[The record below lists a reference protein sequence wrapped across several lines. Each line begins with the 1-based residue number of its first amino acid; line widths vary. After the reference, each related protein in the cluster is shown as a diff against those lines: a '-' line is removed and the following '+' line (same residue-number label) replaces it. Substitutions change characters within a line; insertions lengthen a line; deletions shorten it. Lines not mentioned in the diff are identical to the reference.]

1 MKRALS
7 ILVVV
12 MLLVSLFVGCKG
24 STTEDAKTGEPEKS
38 PSEATSSDPGTSGQ
52 KTADGLDPA
61 TYDFPEFYQRPAG
74 EYFKGILMKEDF
86 FSRAH
91 INKGL
96 PAKGE
101 TKSDLV
107 IGFAAN
113 TMDNAYFVLLADA
126 FKEAAEEYGYKP
138 NVVCYEG
145 NVTRMATVIEDFV
158 TQKVDAIIVDPLDM
172 ASAAVAVEKAAA
184 AGIPTIAIGQ
194 PMPADSAIVTSIHPN
209 FYYNS
214 FQNAYNMVKDC
225 FDADTEMVIGSIMG
239 TATWH
244 TWSLA
249 YMTGAY
255 FARME
260 QMGTPIENK
269 EEGIL
274 TCYDYYIELF
284 DKGSIEIPEAKMR
297 IPAYIAE
304 GGWAQEG
311 GMAACEALMSAIPDM
326 NCIFSINDFN
336 AIGAIMAL
344 ENNGIVPG
352 KDVYLVASC
361 DGSIDGVEVV
371 RDGKLYATGNQCP
384 EWQARAAVKLIHD
397 IFEEGFDAND
407 LCAHT
412 LVPSVLITQD
422 NWQDH
427 YIEGALY
434 APSPKE
440 EVVFKTTAEA
450 FADFVASQKS
460 Q

>member
-1 MKRALS
+1 MKRVLS

-12 MLLVSLFVGCKG
+12 MLLVGIFAGCKG
-24 STTEDAKTGEPEKS
+24 STTSDAKTGEPEKS

-52 KTADGLDPA
+52 KTGDGLDPES
-61 TYDFPEFYQRPAG
+61 YDFPEFYQQSAG

-86 FSRAH
+86 LSRAH

-113 TMDNAYFVLLADA
+113 TMDNSYFVLLADSCKA
-126 FKEAAEEYGYKP
+126 AAEEYGYKL

-145 NVTRMATVIEDFV
+145 NVNRMTTVIEDFV

-184 AGIPTIAIGQ
+184 AGIPTVAIGQ
-194 PMPADSAIVTSIHPN
+194 PMPADSAIVTSIHPS
-209 FYYNS
+209 YYNLS
-214 FQNAYNMVKDC
+214 YRNAYDMVKDC

-239 TATWH
+239 VPTWH

-255 FARME
+255 AARME
-260 QMGTPIENK
+260 QMGTPVTK
-269 EEGIL
+269 EEAMV

-304 GGWAQEG
+304 GGFAQEG
-311 GMAACEALMSAIPDM
+311 GMAACEALISAIPDM

-344 ENNGIVPG
+344 ENNSIVPG
-352 KDVYLVASC
+352 KDVYIVAAC
-361 DGSIDGVEVV
+361 DGSTEGVEVV
-371 RDGKLYATGNQCP
+371 RDGKLYATANQCP
-384 EWQARAAVKLIHD
+384 EWQAKAALKLIHD

-412 LVPSVLITQD
+412 LVPEIVINQD
-422 NWQDH
+422 NWED
-427 YIEGALY
+427 YYVEGALY
-434 APSPKE
+434 APSSKE

-450 FADFVASQKS
+450 FADFVASQQKT